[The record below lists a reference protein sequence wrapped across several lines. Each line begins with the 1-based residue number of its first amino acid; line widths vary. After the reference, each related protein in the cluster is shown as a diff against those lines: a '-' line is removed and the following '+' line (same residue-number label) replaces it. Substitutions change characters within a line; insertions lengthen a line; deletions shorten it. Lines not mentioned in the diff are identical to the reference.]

1 MQEWTADAGPALCHC
16 CEIEP
21 SINPF
26 TETNHD
32 QPLHPG
38 PCQPP
43 LRRRSRSPAATSRSR
58 AGALAALLLLLAAG
72 LAQAHGDVTPQ
83 AVDTKDLPTLG
94 EAWRAENPFRSN
106 DKAIKVGTS
115 AYNQNCARCHGLEA
129 VSGGIAPDLRKLDN
143 DCVSLKDA
151 KKKAAC
157 VQEVDDYDLGSLR
170 RGKVRNVAVY
180 MPPFEG
186 ILNQEA
192 MLSIKSYLETRREKP
207 L

>member
-1 MQEWTADAGPALCHC
+1 MSSFFIPALASQRSGAAAGRARAA
-16 CEIEP
+16 P
-21 SINPF
+21 R
-26 TETNHD
+26 NHAV
-32 QPLHPG
+32 G
-38 PCQPP
+38 
-43 LRRRSRSPAATSRSR
+43 
-58 AGALAALLLLLAAG
+58 LAALLLLAAG

-94 EAWRAENPFRSN
+94 EAWRAENPFRGN

-143 DCVSLKDA
+143 DCVALKDA

-157 VQEVDDYDLGSLR
+157 VQEVDDYYLGSLR
-170 RGKVRNVAVY
+170 RGKVRNGAVY

-192 MLSIKSYLETRREKP
+192 MWSIKSYLETRREKP